1 MKTEN
6 KGRLYLI
13 PNVLA
18 PGTSSMVLPAQI
30 KNCIEE
36 TDYYFAE
43 EIRTARRFLSELKIS
58 KPIESLFFFQVSK
71 DTKAEEI
78 KSYFAQVPTGMN
90 IGVISEAGCP
100 GIADPGAMAVEY
112 AHKTGMQ
119 VCPLVGPS
127 SILLALIASGL
138 NGQSFEFHG
147 YLPIQKADRLRAIE
161 NLESE
166 SRKTR
171 KTQIFMETP
180 YRNNQMLEA
189 IMEVCSGPTRLCLAA
204 SLTSAEQYIETRKV
218 IDWRGDLPDLHKKP
232 AIFLLQV

>member
-6 KGRLYLI
+6 KGRLFLI

-18 PGTSSMVLPAQI
+18 PGTSSQVLPPQI

-58 KPIESLFFFQVSK
+58 RPIESLFFFEVNK
-71 DTKAEEI
+71 DTSAETI
-78 KSYFAQVPTGMN
+78 KSYFAQVPSGKN

-100 GIADPGAMAVEY
+100 GIADPGAMAVDH
-112 AHKTGMQ
+112 AHKIGME

-127 SILLALIASGL
+127 SILLALIGSGL

-147 YLPIQKADRLRAIE
+147 YLPIQKAERAKAIRD
-161 NLESE
+161 LESE

-180 YRNNQMLEA
+180 YRNNQMLED
-189 IMEVCSGPTRLCLAA
+189 IMDVCAGPTHLCLAA
-204 SLTSAEQYIETRKV
+204 SLTSEAQYIKTRKI

>member
-6 KGRLYLI
+6 KGRLFLM

-18 PGTSSMVLPAQI
+18 PGTSGQVLPPQI
-30 KNCIEE
+30 KSCIEE

-58 KPIESLFFFQVSK
+58 RPIESLFFFELNK
-71 DTKAEEI
+71 DTSAETI
-78 KSYFAQVPTGMN
+78 KSYFAQVPAGKN

-112 AHKTGMQ
+112 AHKMDME

-147 YLPIQKADRLRAIE
+147 YLPIQKAERAKAIRD
-161 NLESE
+161 LESE

-180 YRNNQMLEA
+180 YRNNQMLED
-189 IMEVCSGPTRLCLAA
+189 IMDVCAGPTRLCLAA
-204 SLTSAEQYIETRKV
+204 SLTSGAQYIKTKKI
-218 IDWRGDLPDLHKKP
+218 IDWRGNLPDLHKKP

>member
-18 PGTSSMVLPAQI
+18 PGTSAQVLPPQI
-30 KNCIEE
+30 KTCIEE

-78 KSYFAQVPTGMN
+78 KSFFAQIPAGKN
-90 IGVISEAGCP
+90 IGMISEAGCP

-112 AHKTGMQ
+112 AHKTGME
-119 VCPLVGPS
+119 VYPLVGPS

-147 YLPIQKADRLRAIE
+147 YLPIQKGERLSAIRD
-161 NLESE
+161 LESE

-189 IMEVCSGPTRLCLAA
+189 IMEVCAGPTRLCLAA
-204 SLTSAEQYIETRKV
+204 SLTSAEQYIETRKI

>member
-1 MKTEN
+1 MKIEN
-6 KGRLYLI
+6 QGRLFLI

-18 PGTSSMVLPAQI
+18 PGTSSQVLPPQI
-30 KNCIEE
+30 KNKIEE
-36 TDYYFAE
+36 VEYYFAE
-43 EIRTARRFLSELKIS
+43 DIRTARRFLSELKIS
-58 KPIESLFFFQVSK
+58 KPIESLFFFELNK
-71 DTKAEEI
+71 DTSTQTL
-78 KSYFAQVPTGMN
+78 KSYFSAVPSGKN

-100 GIADPGAMAVEY
+100 GIADPGAAAVEY
-112 AHKTGMQ
+112 AHNIGME

-147 YLPIQKADRLRAIE
+147 YLPIQKAERAKAIS

-180 YRNNQMLEA
+180 YRNNQMLED
-189 IMEVCSGPTRLCLAA
+189 IMEVCAGPTKLCLAA
-204 SLTSAEQYIETRKV
+204 NLTSDTQYIKTRKI

-232 AIFLLQV
+232 TIFLLQV